1 MPRGNRRVLN
11 RRRAIDHIVEAIGSD
26 VFTTAEVWATG
37 QRMLK
42 TGQMWPRYTKAAF
55 KGLRDGAH
63 VANVLTRHPGYER
76 ADEGGQ
82 RYVDA
87 TRTALW
93 IARR

>member
-11 RRRAIDHIVEAIGSD
+11 RRRAVDHLVGIIGSD

-42 TGQMWPRYTKAAF
+42 TGEMWPRYLKAAF
-55 KGLRDGAH
+55 KGLRDATH
-63 VANVLTRHPGYER
+63 LAQVISRHPDYGR

-93 IARR
+93 IRR

>member
-11 RRRAIDHIVEAIGSD
+11 RRRAIDHIVATIGSEI
-26 VFTTAEVWATG
+26 FTTAEVWATG

-42 TGQMWPRYTKAAF
+42 SGQMWPKYTKAAF
-55 KGLRDGAH
+55 KGLRDAVH
-63 VANVLTRHPGYER
+63 VAQVIQRHPDYGR

-93 IARR
+93 GRR